1 MLHGANSI
9 AKRLHHLNGSYW
21 LVAQCGGAHEWNDRP
36 LFDFVQPM
44 SEAILEMVMK
54 GGKWQ
59 RTEVVEKQRDCKL
72 EAATGCEEVWNGNQ

>member
-1 MLHGANSI
+1 
-9 AKRLHHLNGSYW
+9 
-21 LVAQCGGAHEWNDRP
+21 
-36 LFDFVQPM
+36 M

-54 GGKWQ
+54 GNKWQ